1 MSAFLAKN
9 QHFLAII
16 VSLRRVILW
25 ELCLRFFSS
34 VFNFCKIKGHCYWKC
49 KFYRLCVRNPASELL
64 QIRKTTMTSQF
75 ANMKICLYDIVNYL
89 WRCFV
94 SFVNFSYWYKFHR
107 NIVIGFGVMTIYF
120 YKGLTRNPNI
130 GNTPIWVLPN
140 EGKLGIP
147 NLAWIRS
154 SRPELFLRKGV
165 LKICSKFTGKYP
177 CRSVISMKLQSNYIE
192 ITLRHGCFC
201 VNLLHIFR
209 TLFTRNTSE
218 WLLVVFAV
226 Y

>member
-177 CRSVISMKLQSNYIE
+177 CRK
-192 ITLRHGCFC
+192 H
-201 VNLLHIFR
+201 
-209 TLFTRNTSE
+209 TSA
-218 WLLVVFAV
+218 WVFSCKPKNNIL
-226 Y
+226 

>member
-1 MSAFLAKN
+1 MSGIRLPNCSKSEKRQWRHNLPIWRFAYTTLS
-9 QHFLAII
+9 II
-16 VSLRRVILW
+16 FDVV
-25 ELCLRFFSS
+25 
-34 VFNFCKIKGHCYWKC
+34 
-49 KFYRLCVRNPASELL
+49 
-64 QIRKTTMTSQF
+64 
-75 ANMKICLYDIVNYL
+75 
-89 WRCFV
+89 FV

-177 CRSVISMKLQSNYIE
+177 CQSVI
-192 ITLRHGCFC
+192 
-201 VNLLHIFR
+201 
-209 TLFTRNTSE
+209 
-218 WLLVVFAV
+218 
-226 Y
+226 